1 MGPDSQ
7 VRFPAASRAYPAAAN
22 LRGLTAHL
30 VFGLVV
36 AAVTEAAWVLS
47 GRRPDR
53 PASPPPPPNE
63 TAMDGFGPWAQS
75 AIRKP
80 SQYASTRG
88 RRLPRSLISRTSGD
102 RPARGRKNTSIP
114 AS

>member
-1 MGPDSQ
+1 MGPDSR
-7 VRFPAASRAYPAAAN
+7 VRFSAANHAYPAAVH
-22 LRGLTAHL
+22 LRGLAAHL

-47 GRRPDR
+47 GRRRDR
-53 PASPPPPPNE
+53 ASQPTTTFNE
-63 TAMDGFGPWAQS
+63 AAMDDFGPWAQS

-88 RRLPRSLISRTSGD
+88 RRLPRSPISRTSGD
-102 RPARGRKNTSIP
+102 WPARGRKNTSIP